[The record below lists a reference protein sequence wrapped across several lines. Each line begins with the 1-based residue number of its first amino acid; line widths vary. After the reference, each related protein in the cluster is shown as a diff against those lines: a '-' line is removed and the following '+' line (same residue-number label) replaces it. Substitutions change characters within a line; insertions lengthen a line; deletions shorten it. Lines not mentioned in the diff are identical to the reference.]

1 MTNSTILH
9 LPVRTDKLPFQLVKE
24 LFMTNYCNLWR
35 RMRIF
40 FFFPFIC
47 WVLFSNLLSAD
58 TKQIQY
64 HIKAYRTS
72 ANIKIDGELTE
83 ADWQEAQRINHFV
96 QYEPD
101 EGAPMTQSTEVKVL
115 YDDKYIYFGFICY
128 DSDLSKMVAN
138 EMRRDAPLFRN
149 DYVFLLLDT
158 YNDQRSGFFFRI
170 NPLGAMEDIAVMD
183 NGDSRNENWSAVWEC
198 RTKINDSDWTAEIA
212 IPFSQL
218 RFKKSN
224 NIVWGVNFGRN
235 IQRNYEKGTWVPVP
249 SAYRWRAIYRTAN
262 LGRLTGLENI
272 VPQTHLELLPYI
284 LPGVNQ
290 RKIYNETNVLFDT
303 GLDIKYSLTSN
314 LTADATFNTDF
325 VQVEADQE
333 QVNLTRFSL
342 FFPEKRPF
350 FLESAALFD
359 FGIPRTGFRQP
370 PPLLLFYS
378 RRIGIE
384 EGHAIPILTGGKITG
399 KIGSYG
405 VGLLNVFTNKFQAE
419 EIDVPRT
426 NYSVL
431 RMTRDLFKG
440 STVGMIAINKQNAD
454 TYNRAGGFDFVYRPV
469 DSLSLR
475 GLWARTFEGD
485 VSGEQDALYFG
496 GTSETNNFRV
506 IGSYTDIGKNFN
518 PEAGF
523 VWRRGSRRIR
533 SELLYT
539 PLLGKF
545 GIHRIWTGPESSFI
559 LNQNNELETRDLRFV
574 IGGEFKS
581 GKVFRQFTCQ
591 IQRTFDRLYEDFE
604 IRESITIP
612 TGKYNF
618 TSSKA
623 LISTDNSKMISGMFA
638 VNFGDFFKGERRG
651 FEISADFRPSGRF
664 RFQPQYEF
672 NRVIL
677 ENKTFDVNLFGAHV
691 AYSFSTALY
700 ARLLAQWNSD
710 QNLISTN
717 FLVNYIYRPGSNFY
731 LVFNQ
736 IYNTQGE
743 GVDFVDSTLVAKM
756 TYWWNP

>member
-1 MTNSTILH
+1 M
-9 LPVRTDKLPFQLVKE
+9 
-24 LFMTNYCNLWR
+24 MNYRNLWR
-35 RMRIF
+35 RMRIYCF
-40 FFFPFIC
+40 FQFVC
-47 WVLFSNLLSAD
+47 WLLFSPFLSAD
-58 TKQIQY
+58 TEPIEY
-64 HIKAYRTS
+64 WIKAYRTF
-72 ANIKIDGELTE
+72 ADIKIDGELTE
-83 ADWQEAQRINHFV
+83 PDWQEAQRIDHFV
-96 QYEPD
+96 QYAPD
-101 EGAPMTQSTEVKVL
+101 EGAPMTQPTEVKVL
-115 YDDKYIYFGFICY
+115 YDDKYLYFGFICY
-128 DSDLSKMVAN
+128 DDDLSKMVAD
-138 EMRRDAPLFRN
+138 EMRRDAPLFDN
-149 DYVFLLLDT
+149 DNVFVLLDT

-183 NGDSRNENWSAVWEC
+183 NGDSRNENWDAVWKC
-198 RTKINDSDWTAEIA
+198 RTKINRNDWRAEIA

-218 RFKKSN
+218 RFKKSDG
-224 NIVWGVNFGRN
+224 IVWGVNFGRN
-235 IQRNYEKGTWVPVP
+235 IQRNYEEGTWAPVP

-262 LGRLTGLENI
+262 LGRLIGLENI
-272 VPQTHLELLPYI
+272 VPQTHLELLPYV
-284 LPGVNQ
+284 LPGVSK
-290 RKIYNETNVLFDT
+290 RKADNETNILFDT

-378 RRIGIE
+378 RRIGIQN
-384 EGHAIPILTGGKITG
+384 GHAIPILTGGKITG

-405 VGLLNVFTNKFQAE
+405 VGLLNVFTDKFHAE
-419 EIDVPRT
+419 GTDVPRT
-426 NYSVL
+426 NYSVF
-431 RMTRDLFKG
+431 RMTRDIFKG

-454 TYNRAGGFDFVYRPV
+454 TYNRAGGFDFVYRPI

-523 VWRRGSRRIR
+523 VWRRGRRRIR
-533 SELLYT
+533 SEFLYT
-539 PLLGKF
+539 PLLGEF
-545 GIHRIWTGPESSFI
+545 GIRRIWTGPESNLI
-559 LNQNNELETRDLRFV
+559 LNRNNELETRDLRFV
-574 IGGEFKS
+574 TGCEFES
-581 GKVFRQFTCQ
+581 GKVFRRFNFQ

-604 IRESITIP
+604 IRERIIIP
-612 TGKYNF
+612 TGEYNF
-618 TSSKA
+618 TSFKA
-623 LISTDNSKMISGMFA
+623 LISTDNSKMISGLFV
-638 VNFGDFFKGERRG
+638 VNFGDFFNGRRRG
-651 FEISADFRPSGRF
+651 FEIAADFRPTGRF

-677 ENKTFDVNLFGAHV
+677 ENKTFDANVFGAHV
-691 AYSFSTALY
+691 AYSFSSAFF
-700 ARLLAQWNSD
+700 ARLFTQWNSD
-710 QNLISTN
+710 QDLISTN
-717 FLVNYIYRPGSNFY
+717 FLLNYIYRPGSNFY

-736 IYNTQGE
+736 IYDTQPE
-743 GVDFVDSTLVAKM
+743 RTDFVVDSTLVAKM

>member
-1 MTNSTILH
+1 MTNHCS
-9 LPVRTDKLPFQLVKE
+9 
-24 LFMTNYCNLWR
+24 LWR
-35 RMRIF
+35 RMPIYCF
-40 FFFPFIC
+40 FQFIC
-47 WVLFSNLLSAD
+47 WLLFSHFLSAD
-58 TKQIQY
+58 TEPIDY
-64 HIKAYRTS
+64 RIKAYRTF
-72 ANIKIDGELTE
+72 AAIKIDGELTE
-83 ADWQEAQRINHFV
+83 PDWQEAQRIDHFV

-101 EGAPMTQSTEVKVL
+101 EGAPMTQPTEVKVL
-115 YDDKYIYFGFICY
+115 YDDKYLYFGFICY
-128 DSDLSKMVAN
+128 DNDLSKMVAD
-138 EMRRDAPLFRN
+138 EMRRDAPLFDN
-149 DYVFLLLDT
+149 DNIFVLLDT

-183 NGDSRNENWSAVWEC
+183 NGDSRNENWDAVWEC
-198 RTKINDSDWTAEIA
+198 RTKINKSDWSAEIA

-224 NIVWGVNFGRN
+224 DIVWGINFGRS
-235 IQRNYEKGTWVPVP
+235 IQRNSEEGTWAPVP
-249 SAYRWRAIYRTAN
+249 GAYRWRSIYRTAN
-262 LGRLTGLENI
+262 LGRLIDLENI
-272 VPQTHLELLPYI
+272 VPQTHLELLPYV
-284 LPGVNQ
+284 LPGVSQ
-290 RKIYNETNVLFDT
+290 TKAHNETNVLFDT

-378 RRIGIE
+378 RRIGIQD
-384 EGHAIPILTGGKITG
+384 GYAIPILTGGKITG

-405 VGLLNVFTNKFQAE
+405 VGLLNVFTDKFHAE
-419 EIDVPRT
+419 RTNVPRT
-426 NYSVL
+426 NYSVF

-440 STVGMIAINKQNAD
+440 STVGMIAINKQDAD
-454 TYNRAGGFDFVYRPV
+454 TYNRAGGFDFVYRPI

-518 PEAGF
+518 PEVGF

-533 SELLYT
+533 SEFLYT
-539 PLLGKF
+539 PLLGQF
-545 GIHRIWTGPESSFI
+545 GIRRIWIGPESNFT
-559 LNQNNELETRDLRFV
+559 LNRNNELETRDLRFV
-574 IGGEFKS
+574 TGCEFES
-581 GKVFRQFTCQ
+581 GKVFRRFNCQ

-604 IRESITIP
+604 IRERIIIP
-612 TGKYNF
+612 TGAYNF
-618 TSSKA
+618 TSFKA
-623 LISTDNSKMISGMFA
+623 LLSTDNSKMISGLFV
-638 VNFGDFFKGERRG
+638 VNFGDFFNGERRG
-651 FEISADFRPSGRF
+651 FEIAADFRPTERF

-677 ENKTFDVNLFGAHV
+677 ENKTFNANVFGAHV
-691 AYSFSTALY
+691 AYSFSTALF
-700 ARLLAQWNSD
+700 ARLFTQWNSD
-710 QNLISTN
+710 QDLIATN
-717 FLVNYIYRPGSNFY
+717 FLLNYIYRPGSNFY

-736 IYNTQGE
+736 IYDTQGE
-743 GVDFVDSTLVAKM
+743 RTDFVDSTLVAKM
-756 TYWWNP
+756 TYWWHP